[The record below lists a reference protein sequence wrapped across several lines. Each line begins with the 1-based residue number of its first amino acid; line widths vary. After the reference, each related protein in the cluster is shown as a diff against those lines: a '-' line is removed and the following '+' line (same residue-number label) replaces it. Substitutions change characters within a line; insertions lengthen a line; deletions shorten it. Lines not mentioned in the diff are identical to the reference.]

1 MKAEP
6 VSRESQRC
14 LLGVNMSP
22 WLSLIPIAFIMC
34 VGSYLSYQRNI
45 KDSVWFAIAMV
56 ILATF
61 NALLWV
67 AAVRWSESQRQ
78 LFSISICIDV
88 LTVLAYSVLP
98 LIACGV
104 KLSPTALVG
113 VGLVVVGSALVKFG
127 G

>member
-98 LIACGV
+98 LVVLGV
-104 KLSPTALVG
+104 KLTTPSMVG
-113 VGLVVVGSALVKFG
+113 VVMVIVGSIIVKFG